1 MQLKL
6 DMPLQAPVATFRT
19 RVDQQV
25 FVLTLDDWLEKEFK
39 LLGLQRQSADWAA
52 ACCGGYALASGSYGI
67 RLDPLFKSL
76 EKALERRKVRK
87 VREQIAR
94 ELAALEAARKK
105 ADVPDER

>member
-67 RLDPLFKSL
+67 RLDPLFKKSG
-76 EKALERRKVRK
+76 ESTGTPESAEGSRTNR
-87 VREQIAR
+87 A
-94 ELAALEAARKK
+94 
-105 ADVPDER
+105 